1 MIIFKKKSMKIIAIN
16 ELKDNQTTILF
27 NQKPVTVVLEPD
39 GEPLEGTLEFANS
52 VIPKLKEMDAKARKY
67 LAQECLD
74 TYNDDIRRSDEPKL
88 DLISFEN
95 QLILDEISFV
105 GDDFMLFFYKGILE
119 DFTWMASSSDG
130 ENFDEFD
137 ILT

>member
-1 MIIFKKKSMKIIAIN
+1 MKIIAIN
-16 ELKDNQTTILF
+16 KLKDNQTTILF

-52 VIPKLKEMDAKARKY
+52 VIPKLKEMDVKARKY

-74 TYNDDIRRSDEPKL
+74 TYNDEIREGDEPKL

-105 GDDFMLFFYKGILE
+105 GDDFMFFYKGILE

>member
-1 MIIFKKKSMKIIAIN
+1 MKSITIN
-16 ELKDNQTTILF
+16 DLKDNQTTILF
-27 NQKPVTVVLEPD
+27 NQKSVTLVLEPD
-39 GEPLEGTLEFANS
+39 GEPLESTLKFANS
-52 VIPKLKEMDAKARKY
+52 IIPKLKEMDIKAKKY
-67 LAQECLD
+67 LAQECLQ
-74 TYNDDIRRSDEPKL
+74 TYNDDIRKSDEPKL

-105 GDDFMLFFYKGILE
+105 GDNFMLFFYKGILE
-119 DFTWMASSSDG
+119 DFIWMASSSDS

>member
-1 MIIFKKKSMKIIAIN
+1 MKIIAIN

>member
-1 MIIFKKKSMKIIAIN
+1 MKTIAIN

-52 VIPKLKEMDAKARKY
+52 VIPKLKEMDTKARKY
-67 LAQECLD
+67 LAQECLH
-74 TYNDDIRRSDEPKL
+74 TYNDDIRKSDEPKL

-119 DFTWMASSSDG
+119 DVTWMASSSDG